1 MGKKMNL
8 APVVAHSSD
17 ASPLAN
23 VHRISA
29 RVASGCNCPLSTQ
42 VLKSYLLTPSLIR
55 FVLNQEDTMAQTV
68 KLSDELVEDAKRIA
82 AVEHRSVPRQI
93 EFYFR
98 MALIAEE
105 NPDLSFSL
113 IREIMKADAEDAV
126 EEYTFG

>member
-1 MGKKMNL
+1 MVNHGLRIDGEPDFHTGFKKL
-8 APVVAHSSD
+8 PFDTFPASLPSD
-17 ASPLAN
+17 QGGN
-23 VHRISA
+23 
-29 RVASGCNCPLSTQ
+29 
-42 VLKSYLLTPSLIR
+42 
-55 FVLNQEDTMAQTV
+55 MAQTV

-113 IREIMKADAEDAV
+113 IRDIMKADAEDAT

>member
-1 MGKKMNL
+1 
-8 APVVAHSSD
+8 VVGHGLRID
-17 ASPLAN
+17 ASP
-23 VHRISA
+23 HIHT
-29 RVASGCNCPLSTQ
+29 GCKKLS
-42 VLKSYLLTPSLIR
+42 
-55 FVLNQEDTMAQTV
+55 FDTFSDILFPHQGGHMAQTV

-105 NPDLSFSL
+105 NPDLSFTL
-113 IREIMKADAEDAV
+113 IREIMKADAEEAT

>member
-1 MGKKMNL
+1 M
-8 APVVAHSSD
+8 A
-17 ASPLAN
+17 
-23 VHRISA
+23 ISA
-29 RVASGCNCPLSTQ
+29 LSFYFAKWQKVTFC
-42 VLKSYLLTPSLIR
+42 YLFCYAGLVDLEEAA
-55 FVLNQEDTMAQTV
+55 VAQTV

-113 IREIMKADAEDAV
+113 IREIMKADAEEAT